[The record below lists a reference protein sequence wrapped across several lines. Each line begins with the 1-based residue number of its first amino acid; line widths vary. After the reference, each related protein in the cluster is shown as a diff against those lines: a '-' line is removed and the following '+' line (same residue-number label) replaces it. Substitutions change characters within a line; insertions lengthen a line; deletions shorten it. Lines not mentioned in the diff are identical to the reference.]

1 VGERDPSSGVSPEDV
16 ERLAAWAR
24 VRIPAED
31 VAALAGALSAHLDF
45 VEPLLRADLSA
56 AQPPLTLDPR
66 WRD

>member
-1 VGERDPSSGVSPEDV
+1 VSERPVSCEDV
-16 ERLAAWAR
+16 ERLARWAGAH
-24 VRIPAED
+24 IPAED
-31 VAALAGALSAHLDF
+31 VAPLAEALSAHLDF